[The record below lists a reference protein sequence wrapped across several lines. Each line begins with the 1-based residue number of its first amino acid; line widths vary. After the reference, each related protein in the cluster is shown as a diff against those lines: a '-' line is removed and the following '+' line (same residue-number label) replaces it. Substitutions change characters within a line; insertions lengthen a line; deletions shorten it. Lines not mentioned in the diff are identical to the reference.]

1 MGLTQ
6 LKHQKKNYQEKSQN
20 ESQNDSALNIQIHRP
35 RSFFS
40 SFFLIIIGF
49 YRSLGSA
56 WLGGACRFE
65 PSCSQYAAEAFEKL
79 PTFKATKLVL
89 IRLLRC
95 RPFGG
100 MGYDPVPCCAHFVK
114 TQEGNA

>member
-1 MGLTQ
+1 M
-6 LKHQKKNYQEKSQN
+6 KHQKKNHQEKTQN
-20 ESQNDSALNIQIHRP
+20 ESQNVIDLKNQTQRS
-35 RSFFS
+35 RSFIAS
-40 SFFLIIIGF
+40 CFLILIGF

-65 PSCSQYAAEAFEKL
+65 PSCSQYASEAFEKL
-79 PTFKATKLVL
+79 PTFIATKLVF
-89 IRLLRC
+89 IRLMRC

-114 TQEGNA
+114 PQEGNA

>member
-6 LKHQKKNYQEKSQN
+6 LKHQKKEHQEKSQN
-20 ESQNDSALNIQIHRP
+20 RSHNDNALIEQIQKPQSYLKPVFI
-35 RSFFS
+35 
-40 SFFLIIIGF
+40 FLIGL

-65 PSCSQYAAEAFEKL
+65 PSCSQYASEAYEKL
-79 PTFKATKLVL
+79 PTLIATKLVF
-89 IRLLRC
+89 IRLMRC

-114 TQEGNA
+114 PQEGNA